1 MNIWIVSDGEPLP
14 TDNDNVRLR
23 RMGNLTR
30 ILDQQGHKV
39 VWFSSNFDHYNKK
52 FRSEEDKVEN
62 LYNRSKLLLLST
74 KGYKKNVSLKRFL
87 HFKAFGQKF
96 KHYAE
101 NLERPD
107 LILCTMS
114 PIEVALNVKEYSK
127 KNKVPFIIDIRDLWP
142 EIYYEVTPKIS
153 HPIIKLL
160 VDKSK
165 RSLSDVLKNS
175 TAVTGVTNGFINYG
189 LKISRL
195 KPKKYDKHFHTA
207 YPKFDLS
214 YYNRRFDEYWSEYNL
229 ESNDFIV
236 TFVGNFGKQF
246 DLETLEEAIDKVN
259 NSRIKFVL
267 CGTGEKYDYFIDKY
281 KDNKNVVLPG
291 WVGKD
296 EIASLIAT
304 SNIGVAPYK
313 DSMNFRLNA
322 PNKFGEYLS
331 ASLPILVSVSGIMS
345 ELLLEND
352 CGYEYKS
359 SDELVDLIN
368 KYYESDELQK
378 KHAQNARGLFEQSFN
393 AEKVYKDFSEYLE
406 KVTLDFKSE

>member
-1 MNIWIVSDGEPLP
+1 M
-14 TDNDNVRLR
+14 
-23 RMGNLTR
+23 
-30 ILDQQGHKV
+30 
-39 VWFSSNFDHYNKK
+39 
-52 FRSEEDKVEN
+52 
-62 LYNRSKLLLLST
+62 SKSM
-74 KGYKKNVSLKRFL
+74 
-87 HFKAFGQKF
+87 Q
-96 KHYAE
+96 
-101 NLERPD
+101 
-107 LILCTMS
+107 
-114 PIEVALNVKEYSK
+114 

-195 KPKKYDKHFHTA
+195 KPRKYDKHFHTA

-267 CGTGEKYDYFIDKY
+267 CGTGENTIT
-281 KDNKNVVLPG
+281 LS
-291 WVGKD
+291 
-296 EIASLIAT
+296 I
-304 SNIGVAPYK
+304 NIKIIKCCFTWMGRERRNRFTYC
-313 DSMNFRLNA
+313 N
-322 PNKFGEYLS
+322 
-331 ASLPILVSVSGIMS
+331 I
-345 ELLLEND
+345 
-352 CGYEYKS
+352 
-359 SDELVDLIN
+359 
-368 KYYESDELQK
+368 
-378 KHAQNARGLFEQSFN
+378 
-393 AEKVYKDFSEYLE
+393 
-406 KVTLDFKSE
+406 